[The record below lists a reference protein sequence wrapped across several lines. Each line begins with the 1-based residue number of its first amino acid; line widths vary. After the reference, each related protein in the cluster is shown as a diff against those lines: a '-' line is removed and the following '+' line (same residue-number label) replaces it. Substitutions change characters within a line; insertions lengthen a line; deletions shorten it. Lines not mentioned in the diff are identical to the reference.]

1 MPGSGCLNKCRP
13 TLAPRVLK
21 KKTLRGFVAVKIMQ
35 RCKIRVELET
45 ARCLATLALPNWNDN
60 PTQKPSTPLL
70 NPPKPPNRPKKGGST
85 GTVAMHKTVA
95 QKAEAKRSK
104 EKLRSMPICKVCLM
118 NLPPWAVSPE
128 RFSRLPTDK
137 CLEPGYFNTCVSSQR
152 VEESESKLFETLHLS
167 FQGRRSSLGWPFVC
181 KPARSQT
188 CSAFRLGATHN
199 QHGEPTH
206 SCPRDPEIQGSLTF
220 WDHQI
225 CCPKRGKTGN
235 QNKQKKR
242 SNASKVDPS

>member
-1 MPGSGCLNKCRP
+1 
-13 TLAPRVLK
+13 
-21 KKTLRGFVAVKIMQ
+21 
-35 RCKIRVELET
+35 
-45 ARCLATLALPNWNDN
+45 
-60 PTQKPSTPLL
+60 
-70 NPPKPPNRPKKGGST
+70 
-85 GTVAMHKTVA
+85 MHKTVA

-104 EKLRSMPICKVCLM
+104 EKLRSMPICKVCFM

-188 CSAFRLGATHN
+188 CSAFRLGATPQPARGTN
-199 QHGEPTH
+199 SQLPKGPRNPRFTH
-206 SCPRDPEIQGSLTF
+206 LLGPPNLLPETGKNGK
-220 WDHQI
+220 
-225 CCPKRGKTGN
+225 PKQTKNRP
-235 QNKQKKR
+235 
-242 SNASKVDPS
+242 NASKVDPS